1 MPGVRPERPLKVGRE
16 DKRVYCAGD
25 SRVHPQP
32 DWSLFNH
39 ANLRPHIKG
48 SRQLAKLSV
57 SRVPFPKIHF
67 AKIH

>member
-16 DKRVYCAGD
+16 DKRVYCVGD

-48 SRQLAKLSV
+48 SSQLK
-57 SRVPFPKIHF
+57 
-67 AKIH
+67 